1 MRSESKRLFY
11 QTNLTKRAWEN
22 TPIFTQGI
30 VSIGFFRDNAYY
42 PAVRGRDFKP
52 AVATPILNDM
62 RRLTPDRDMT
72 TPFVLMT
79 NPGVA
84 LEAARRLESSHLPR
98 RASLL
103 DARKS
108 SPVDS
113 ELAKYDEEVERG
125 AAS

>member
-1 MRSESKRLFY
+1 M
-11 QTNLTKRAWEN
+11 QN
-22 TPIFTQGI
+22 
-30 VSIGFFRDNAYY
+30 
-42 PAVRGRDFKP
+42 KP
-52 AVATPILNDM
+52 TAAL
-62 RRLTPDRDMT
+62 LLLAL
-72 TPFVLMT
+72 VLMT

-108 SPVDS
+108 NPIDS

-125 AAS
+125 AAA

>member
-1 MRSESKRLFY
+1 M
-11 QTNLTKRAWEN
+11 
-22 TPIFTQGI
+22 
-30 VSIGFFRDNAYY
+30 
-42 PAVRGRDFKP
+42 
-52 AVATPILNDM
+52 VATPTPDDM

-125 AAS
+125 ATS

>member
-1 MRSESKRLFY
+1 M
-11 QTNLTKRAWEN
+11 
-22 TPIFTQGI
+22 PGI
-30 VSIGFFRDNAYY
+30 VSIEFFSDNYRN
-42 PAVRGRDFKP
+42 PEVSGQDFKP
-52 AVATPILNDM
+52 AVATPIPDDM
-62 RRLTPDRDMT
+62 RRLTTDRDMT

-108 SPVDS
+108 NPIDS

-125 AAS
+125 AAA

>member
-1 MRSESKRLFY
+1 MSKHLFY
-11 QTNLTKRAWEN
+11 QTNLPKQVCSN
-22 TPIFTQGI
+22 TLIFPQGI
-30 VSIGFFRDNAYY
+30 VSIEFFSDNARH
-42 PAVRGRDFKP
+42 PEVRGRDFKP
-52 AVATPILNDM
+52 AVATPILDDM